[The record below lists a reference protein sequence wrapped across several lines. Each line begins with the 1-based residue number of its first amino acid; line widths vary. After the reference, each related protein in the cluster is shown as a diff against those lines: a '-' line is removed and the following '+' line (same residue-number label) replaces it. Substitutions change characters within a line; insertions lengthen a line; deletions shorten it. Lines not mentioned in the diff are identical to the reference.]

1 MHPHLDALDTEEDDE
16 SDDQRDFG
24 AISEHLVNFI
34 ESMSETDE
42 LSDEETPR
50 AFIINHCNQQQ
61 KMRKRLDGA
70 VDLDHLSSD
79 FVHRK
84 RKITNKHA
92 RSNRWFLNELSNKK

>member
-42 LSDEETPR
+42 SVDEETR
-50 AFIINHCNQQQ
+50 SAFTTNHNNHQEE
-61 KMRKRLDGA
+61 KSANDWMARL
-70 VDLDHLSSD
+70 
-79 FVHRK
+79 R
-84 RKITNKHA
+84 
-92 RSNRWFLNELSNKK
+92 